1 MEEICCG
8 VVSDQSEG
16 SSGWD
21 TKSSRASRK
30 RRMEIRKIK
39 FVAGS
44 VVGLHGDAEDGT
56 KQPRFKVFPAG
67 TAAFSQECDNVGENC
82 GGGDHQ
88 SGLVTKETMTA
99 VREFRPVILRGAPV
113 VLRRPLTTSALVVD
127 AETFPKFGM
136 DSVCGRRRDMEDAVA
151 IHPSF
156 CLGEDETTASGELHY
171 FAVFDGHGCSHVR
184 FNFNELVLDKLNKI
198 FISNILNY
206 EVKNFE

>member
-1 MEEICCG
+1 M
-8 VVSDQSEG
+8 VSDQSEG
-16 SSGWD
+16 SSAWD
-21 TKSSRASRK
+21 TNSSRAARK

-44 VVGLHGDAEDGT
+44 VVGLHGDEENGT
-56 KQPRFKVFPAG
+56 KQPRFKVYPTG
-67 TAAFSQECDNVGENC
+67 TAAFSQECDNVGENI

-113 VLRRPLTTSALVVD
+113 VLRRPLTTSTLVVD
-127 AETFPKFGM
+127 SETFPKFGM

-171 FAVFDGHGCSHVR
+171 FAVYDGHGCSHVR
-184 FNFNELVLDKLNKI
+184 FNYNELVLDKLNKI
-198 FISNILNY
+198 FVSNILNY
-206 EVKNFE
+206 EVKTFE